1 MERASRLHVARYTR
15 CAESSCAFDR
25 PGCRIRDILLYRNAE
40 RHDFERCFGEGVR
53 KDARRLENRSHNGVR
68 TPGRRSR
75 EVQVVRSRRNPLHS
89 VLNAFDEAT
98 FGLKNIL
105 NLRESLPS
113 AADARFRV
121 EAWLRERQVSRAGEV
136 LVITGRGNQ
145 SPNGVSPVR
154 ESIVALLP
162 SLRRRGVVSEW
173 REHSPGSFVV
183 KLGSISSLLEAPRRK
198 RERKPSTPIPTPR
211 SLEGLESSTLSLLRR
226 LAVRSLESLGVR
238 DPASFVE
245 AEMLAKFNSLAAGV
259 TPGSEGE
266 VRLRA
271 AIKDALEQLDE

>member
-1 MERASRLHVARYTR
+1 M
-15 CAESSCAFDR
+15 
-25 PGCRIRDILLYRNAE
+25 
-40 RHDFERCFGEGVR
+40 
-53 KDARRLENRSHNGVR
+53 
-68 TPGRRSR
+68 
-75 EVQVVRSRRNPLHS
+75 QVVRSRRIPLHS
-89 VLNAFDEAT
+89 VLNALDEAT

-105 NLRESLPS
+105 NLRESLPT

-121 EAWLRERQVSRAGEV
+121 ETWLRERQVSKAGEV

-154 ESIVALLP
+154 RAIVALLP

-198 RERKPSTPIPTPR
+198 RERKSSTPIPTPR

-238 DPASFVE
+238 DTASFVE
-245 AEMLAKFNSLAAGV
+245 AEMVSKFNSLAAGV
-259 TPGSEGE
+259 NPGAEGE
-266 VRLRA
+266 GRLRD